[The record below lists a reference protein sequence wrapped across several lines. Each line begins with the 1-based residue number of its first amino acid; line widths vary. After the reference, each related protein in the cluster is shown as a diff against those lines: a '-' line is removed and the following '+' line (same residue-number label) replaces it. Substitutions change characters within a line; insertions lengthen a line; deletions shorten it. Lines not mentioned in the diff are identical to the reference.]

1 MIWKRVAKPSA
12 ERFTAPSLSVGR
24 YKTINKDNLLFDSVY
39 LLNYYHRVAYTVLH
53 LKIVSATILK
63 LARNWCPVVHVWSL
77 LERPR
82 RTTERWGF
90 FAVPGTSRNEYRA
103 EERLWKPKNGSR
115 TVPRARLRTC
125 YFAWPKSREVPA
137 INVEL
142 TSLSKYIQIRMLR
155 TSNETCFVSSIP
167 GCSRL
172 GSHAEFAVTR
182 DIFTP
187 KMYVHCPR
195 MKPFFD
201 DLHT

>member
-1 MIWKRVAKPSA
+1 MK
-12 ERFTAPSLSVGR
+12 
-24 YKTINKDNLLFDSVY
+24 
-39 LLNYYHRVAYTVLH
+39 
-53 LKIVSATILK
+53 
-63 LARNWCPVVHVWSL
+63 
-77 LERPR
+77 
-82 RTTERWGF
+82 
-90 FAVPGTSRNEYRA
+90 A
-103 EERLWKPKNGSR
+103 EERFENRPSSTAQDFFFGL
-115 TVPRARLRTC
+115 
-125 YFAWPKSREVPA
+125 PKSEEMAANKCQP
-137 INVEL
+137 